1 MKLRVGFSPFASSC
15 WVTRWPA
22 TQQGRPRVKRTGGN
36 GSKKETSHI
45 CLDFLLPRVS
55 WQIKRPLRAFSQNN
69 LLLTIK
75 SILHFQ
81 RQQYPPNRT
90 LESLSDKPLKISI
103 LLTNIHTLSLF
114 INIFHLFSINVF
126 ITVYKWEIRFGS
138 HMCSSA
144 VSEGRT

>member
-1 MKLRVGFSPFASSC
+1 MKLRADFSPFASNS
-15 WVTRWPA
+15 WVTRWLA
-22 TQQGRPRVKRTGGN
+22 AQQGRPRVKRTGGN

-55 WQIKRPLRAFSQNN
+55 WQIKRSLRAFSQNN

-75 SILHFQ
+75 SVLHFQ
-81 RQQYPPNRT
+81 RRRYPPNRT
-90 LESLSDKPLKISI
+90 LESLSDEPLKNSI
-103 LLTNIHTLSLF
+103 LLTNIHTFSLF

-126 ITVYKWEIRFGS
+126 ITIYKWEIRFRS
-138 HMCSSA
+138 HVCSSA